1 MILEGQVTTTPGT
14 EGDPPRP
21 PRGLKTA
28 GRKLWADVQAK
39 YELEQHET
47 ALLTEM
53 CRSADRLEALAAIV
67 RAEGVIEEG
76 TGRAHP
82 AAVEA
87 RQLGIAFARLS
98 AALRLPAGDDG
109 DQQKGARRPQRRSGA
124 RGVYLR
130 RVS

>member
-1 MILEGQVTTTPGT
+1 MTTD
-14 EGDPPRP
+14 GDPPRP

-28 GRKLWADVQAK
+28 GRRLWRDVNEK
-39 YELEQHET
+39 YELEEHES

-53 CRSADRLEALAAIV
+53 CRTADRLEALAAIV
-67 RAEGVIEEG
+67 AAEGVVEEG

-98 AALRLPAGDDG
+98 AALRLPAGAEG
-109 DQQKGARRPQRRSGA
+109 DRQAGARRPQRRSGA

-130 RVS
+130 SVG

>member
-1 MILEGQVTTTPGT
+1 
-14 EGDPPRP
+14 
-21 PRGLKTA
+21 
-28 GRKLWADVQAK
+28 VQDR

-47 ALLTEM
+47 TLLTEM
-53 CRSADRLEALAAIV
+53 CRTADRLEALAVVV
-67 RAEGVIEEG
+67 RAEGVIEDG

-82 AAVEA
+82 AAVES

-98 AALRLPAGDDG
+98 AALRLPAGDEG
-109 DQQKGARRPQRRSGA
+109 DQQAGARRPQRRSGA

>member
-1 MILEGQVTTTPGT
+1 MADAGPDEV
-14 EGDPPRP
+14 PRP

-28 GRKLWADVQAK
+28 GRKLWAEVQGR

-47 ALLTEM
+47 VQLTEM
-53 CRSADRLEALAAIV
+53 CRTADRLEALAAIV
-67 RAEGVIEEG
+67 RAEGVMEPG

-87 RQLGIAFARLS
+87 RQLGIAFARQS
-98 AALRLPAGDDG
+98 AALRLPAGDEHDH
-109 DQQKGARRPQRRSGA
+109 QAGARRPQRRHGA

-130 RVS
+130 SVS

>member
-1 MILEGQVTTTPGT
+1 MTTDGN
-14 EGDPPRP
+14 PPRP

-28 GRKLWADVQAK
+28 GRRLWNDIQGK
-39 YELEQHET
+39 YELEEHES

-53 CRSADRLEALAAIV
+53 CRTADRLEALAEIV
-67 RAEGVIEEG
+67 RAEGVVEAG

-82 AAVEA
+82 AAVES

-98 AALRLPAGDDG
+98 AALRLPAGDEG
-109 DQQKGARRPQRRSGA
+109 DRQAGARRPQRRSGA

-130 RVS
+130 RVV

>member
-1 MILEGQVTTTPGT
+1 MTEEGN
-14 EGDPPRP
+14 PPRP

-28 GRKLWADVQAK
+28 GRRLWNDIQGK
-39 YELEQHET
+39 YELEEHEI

-53 CRSADRLEALAAIV
+53 CRTSDRLEALAAIV
-67 RAEGVIEEG
+67 RAEGVIEED

-98 AALRLPAGDDG
+98 AALRLPAGADG
-109 DQQKGARRPQRRSGA
+109 DQQAGARRPQRKVGV

-130 RVS
+130 RVQ

>member
-1 MILEGQVTTTPGT
+1 MTAEGNPPV
-14 EGDPPRP
+14 PPRP
-21 PRGLKTA
+21 PRGLKAA
-28 GRKLWADVQAK
+28 GRRLWADIQGK
-39 YELEQHET
+39 YELEEHET

-53 CRSADRLEALAAIV
+53 CRTADRLEALAAVV
-67 RAEGVIEEG
+67 RAEGVIEPG

-98 AALRLPAGDDG
+98 AALRLPAGDEG
-109 DQQKGARRPQRRSGA
+109 DAQKGARRPQRRSGA

-130 RVS
+130 SVG

>member
-1 MILEGQVTTTPGT
+1 MVTDGS
-14 EGDPPRP
+14 PPRP

-28 GRKLWADVQAK
+28 GRRLWNDIQGK
-39 YELEQHET
+39 YELEEHET

-53 CRSADRLEALAAIV
+53 CRTADRLEALNAV
-67 RAEGVIEEG
+67 VHAEGVIDQD

-98 AALRLPAGDDG
+98 AALRLPAGTDD
-109 DQQKGARRPQRRSGA
+109 DQQKGARRPQRRSGT

-130 RVS
+130 RVV

>member
-1 MILEGQVTTTPGT
+1 
-14 EGDPPRP
+14 
-21 PRGLKTA
+21 
-28 GRKLWADVQAK
+28 LWRDVQDR
-39 YELEQHET
+39 YELEEHET

-53 CRSADRLEALAAIV
+53 CRTADRLEALNAIV
-67 RAEGVIEEG
+67 RAEGVLEPG

-98 AALRLPAGDDG
+98 AALRLPAGDEG
-109 DQQKGARRPQRRSGA
+109 DRQKGARRPQRRSGA

-130 RVS
+130 RVV

>member
-1 MILEGQVTTTPGT
+1 MTADDVV
-14 EGDPPRP
+14 PRP
-21 PRGLKTA
+21 PVGLKTA
-28 GRKLWADVQAK
+28 GRKLWAEVQGA

-53 CRSADRLEALAAIV
+53 CRTADRLEALAAIV
-67 RAEGVIEEG
+67 RAEGVLEPG

-98 AALRLPAGDDG
+98 AALRLPAGEDG
-109 DQQKGARRPQRRSGA
+109 DHQAGARGSRRPQRRHGA

-130 RVS
+130 RVQ